1 MYEALFVQPWPWW
14 AAGPAIGL
22 VVTLLAWV
30 TGKALGVSTGYGSAC
45 AIASRLSFFRAR
57 EYGEHWRLWF
67 VVGLPLGGLLAAL
80 LGGRFAPVP
89 AFGALDTLT
98 GGSML
103 LQGALLFSGGILI
116 GAGARWAGGCPSG
129 HSIVGIAQGSRASL
143 VATLG
148 FMAGGFAV
156 VNLLWALLGG
166 PGR

>member
-1 MYEALFVQPWPWW
+1 MLQSIFVTPWPWW
-14 AAGPAIGL
+14 VAGPAIGL

-45 AIASRLSFFRAR
+45 AVVSRLSFFGTK
-57 EYGEHWRLWF
+57 EYTDRWRLWF
-67 VVGLPLGGLLAAL
+67 VVGLPLGGFAAAL
-80 LGGRFAPVP
+80 LGGQFAPVP
-89 AFGALDTLT
+89 AFGALDALT
-98 GGSML
+98 GGSTL
-103 LQGALLFSGGILI
+103 WQAVLLFSGGILI

-129 HSIVGIAQGSRASL
+129 HSIVGIAQGAGSSL

-166 PGR
+166 SSR